1 MGRPSKRIRE
11 IAKSLDAAKAYTI
24 REAIDIL
31 KKCPPVKFDQTVEI
45 SLKLGVDPRRS
56 DQSVRGTVSL
66 PNGTGKTMKILVFAK
81 GDKVKEALEAG
92 ADYAGHDELLE
103 KVNGGWTDFDA
114 VVATPDMMR
123 EVGKLGKVLGP
134 RGLMPT
140 PKAGTVTTDIA
151 KAIQELKAGKIE
163 FKLDRHGVI
172 NNGVGKVSF
181 ESNKLEENIRAFLI
195 AIQRAKPASAKGHY
209 MRSLAISST
218 MGPGLK
224 IDLRESDLAAKES

>member
-11 IAKSLDAAKAYTI
+11 IAKTLDAQKAYSVK
-24 REAIDIL
+24 EAVDIL
-31 KKCPPVKFDQTVEI
+31 KKCPSVKFDQTVDV

-56 DQSVRGTVSL
+56 DQVVRGTVSL

-81 GDKVKEALEAG
+81 GDKVKEALAAG
-92 ADYAGHDELLE
+92 ADYAGHEELFE

-114 VVATPDMMR
+114 VIATPDMMR
-123 EVGKLGKVLGP
+123 DVGKLGKVLGP

-140 PKAGTVTTDIA
+140 PKAGTVTTDIT

-163 FKLDRHGVI
+163 FKPDKTAVVNAGVA
-172 NNGVGKVSF
+172 KLSF
-181 ESNKLEENIRAFLI
+181 DAEKIVQNIEAFVT
-195 AIQRAKPASAKGHY
+195 AVERAKPASAKGNY
-209 MRSLAISST
+209 LKSLVISST

-224 IDLRESDLAAKES
+224 IDLRERNSVKE

>member
-1 MGRPSKRIRE
+1 MSRQSKRTRE
-11 IAKSLDAAKAYTI
+11 IAKLCEVAKTYSVT
-24 REAIDIL
+24 EAVEIL

-45 SLKLGVDPRRS
+45 SLKIGVDPRRS
-56 DQSVRGTVSL
+56 DQQVRGTVSL
-66 PNGTGKTMKILVFAK
+66 PNGTGKSMVILVFCK
-81 GDKVKEALEAG
+81 GDKVQEALAAG

-114 VVATPDMMR
+114 VISTPEMMR

-151 KAIQELKAGKIE
+151 KAIKDLKGGKIE

-172 NNGVGKVSF
+172 NNGLGKISF
-181 ESNKLEENIRAFLI
+181 ASEKLLENIQTFLN
-195 AIQRAKPASAKGHY
+195 AIQRAKPAAAKGQY
-209 MRSLAISST
+209 IRSVVLSST

-224 IDLRESDLAAKES
+224 IDLREAEVS

>member
-1 MGRPSKRIRE
+1 MARPSKRIRE
-11 IAKSLDAAKAYTI
+11 IAKELDVFRTYSLK
-24 REAIDIL
+24 EAIAIL
-31 KKCPPVKFDQTVEI
+31 KKWPPVKFDQTVEV

-66 PNGTGKTMKILVFAK
+66 PNGTGKTIKILVFAK
-81 GDKVKEALEAG
+81 GDKVKEALAAG
-92 ADYAGHDELLE
+92 ADYAGHEELFE

-114 VVATPDMMR
+114 VIATPDMMR
-123 EVGKLGKVLGP
+123 DVGKLGKVLGP

-151 KAIQELKAGKIE
+151 KAIQELKGGKIE

-172 NNGVGKVSF
+172 NNGVGKLSF
-181 ESNKLEENIRAFLI
+181 NEDQLEENILVYVT

-209 MRSLAISST
+209 MRSAVISST

-224 IDLRESDLAAKES
+224 IDLSKIES